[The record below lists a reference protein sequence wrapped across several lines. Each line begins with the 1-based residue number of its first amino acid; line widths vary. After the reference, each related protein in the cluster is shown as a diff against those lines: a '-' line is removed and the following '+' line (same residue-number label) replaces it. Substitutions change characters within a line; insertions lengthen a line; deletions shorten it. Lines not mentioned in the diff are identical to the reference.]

1 MRDVKI
7 TVLLISLF
15 CLFLTHTSNSIASI
29 SLSLYEATFEVIA
42 NSKGEFRDIQVELK
56 ITYYI
61 KGKLKKEGKKYVEAR
76 PIEAVQ
82 VTDREGNPLRF
93 DVSKSGKRYSKISWY
108 FPSVTEGEQVVV
120 IRFRLANAI
129 TSKEWKNYFGAYW
142 VGSWLVPVDK
152 ALYRFVFPEGYSYRD
167 CSIYPQYKYEEKL
180 VDRRKQVEVS
190 ITPLKDESFALAFS
204 PTFIEWE
211 GTEKASKE
219 IDGII
224 KKDEVKSEVE
234 SIKGMAVKDESTV
247 TTEKVQ
253 SQLDPSAHERVIK
266 EENVE
271 VEKESAIE
279 NKEMKSED
287 IVRLVTSTTTTINIE
302 RRIIEKQAVG
312 AEERRVYDS
321 AQELYKQK
329 RYKEALSNLRY
340 YMDNYP
346 RSGLADDVSFLIGD
360 CYFYLAEEGD
370 VSSYQPAISAFQ
382 LALALYPDSKDVPLG
397 LFRLAKSYGE
407 MKYHYEAD
415 ENYKLLIDGHPYAE
429 CIPDAHFGRAEN
441 LFQNDEFDEAKNLF
455 KDFMIKYPQSNLL
468 KQAVFRIADCYVGL
482 KEYGKARKSYEEVL
496 NRWAG
501 YSGLSPETLFSLGLT
516 YLKNGDCAKARAV
529 LFLGLNIFPAE
540 DYNHIILA
548 KIGDTYQMEGKVEEA
563 LKIYS
568 QNGLL
573 YPESK
578 GALISEIKMAD
589 IGVNNPGFFNY
600 NQYLEPL
607 KVYQQVI
614 EKYPVTDLAEEALYK
629 QGFAFSE
636 QKRYQEAIV
645 SLKAIL
651 EDYPDSDL
659 SRKAFYNV
667 QEILCRLID
676 SYFSEGKYYFILDTY
691 RKNKDPFLDDIK
703 RTKTLFQ
710 VGDSFRQAGLYD
722 DALEIYKKAR
732 RIYPRNYP
740 EDALILRMGEIY
752 VLEKKYAKAN
762 KVFKKLIKDFPK
774 SGYRKLAFHG
784 LADSYFQ
791 QGSYEKAR
799 LAYLTALE
807 GEQRIPRDIKG
818 FFCLGECYQNMGDI
832 LLSVEAYRKAVQTAE
847 NLEKDQVEDE
857 FVIKSYFRLA
867 DCLYQSQRYLDSVEV
882 YTQAAQLYPEDDRA
896 QWALYRIA
904 AGYRKAGKGRV
915 EIEAL
920 RKLVSEGKKEPFWER
935 AIDENIRN
943 LEWEEKNR
951 EHLVH

>member
-1 MRDVKI
+1 
-7 TVLLISLF
+7 
-15 CLFLTHTSNSIASI
+15 
-29 SLSLYEATFEVIA
+29 
-42 NSKGEFRDIQVELK
+42 
-56 ITYYI
+56 
-61 KGKLKKEGKKYVEAR
+61 
-76 PIEAVQ
+76 
-82 VTDREGNPLRF
+82 
-93 DVSKSGKRYSKISWY
+93 
-108 FPSVTEGEQVVV
+108 
-120 IRFRLANAI
+120 
-129 TSKEWKNYFGAYW
+129 
-142 VGSWLVPVDK
+142 
-152 ALYRFVFPEGYSYRD
+152 D

-180 VDRRKQVEVS
+180 VDRRRQVEVS

-211 GTEKASKE
+211 ETEKASKE

-224 KKDEVKSEVE
+224 KKDEVESEVE
-234 SIKGMAVKDESTV
+234 SIKGMAGKDESTV

-253 SQLDPSAHERVIK
+253 SQLDPFADEREIK
-266 EENVE
+266 EENIEVE
-271 VEKESAIE
+271 EEKESVVK
-279 NKEMKSED
+279 NKEIKSED
-287 IVRLVTSTTTTINIE
+287 IVRLVTSTTTTISIGYTGREE
-302 RRIIEKQAVG
+302 RKSVS

-346 RSGLADDVSFLIGD
+346 RSELADDVSFLIGD

-370 VSSYQPAISAFQ
+370 VSSYQPAISAVQ

-397 LFRLAKSYGE
+397 LFRLANSYRK

-415 ENYKLLIDGHPYAE
+415 ESYKLLMDGHPYAE
-429 CIPDAHFGRAEN
+429 CIPDARFWMAEN

-455 KDFMIKYPQSNLL
+455 QDFMVKYPQSDHLR
-468 KQAVFRIADCYVGL
+468 QAVFRIADCYVGL
-482 KEYGKARKSYEEVL
+482 KEYGKARKSYEEAL

-516 YLKNGDCAKARAV
+516 YLKNGDCAKARSV
-529 LFLGLNIFPAE
+529 LFLGLNVFPKE

-548 KIGDTYQMEGKVEEA
+548 KIGDTYQMEEKVEEA

-573 YPESK
+573 YPASK

-651 EDYPDSDL
+651 EDYPYSDL

-667 QEILCRLID
+667 QEILCKLID
-676 SYFSEGKYYFILDTY
+676 SYFSEGKYYFIFDTY

-703 RTKTLFQ
+703 NTKTLFQ
-710 VGDSFRQAGLYD
+710 VGDSFRQAGLYE

-762 KVFKKLIKDFPK
+762 KVFQKLIKDFPK

-799 LAYLTALE
+799 LTYLTALE

-832 LLSVEAYRKAVQTAE
+832 PLSVEAYRKAIQTAE

-857 FVIKSYFRLA
+857 FVIKSYFKVA

-904 AGYRKAGKGRV
+904 AGYRKAGKGKI
-915 EIEAL
+915 EIESL
-920 RKLVSEGKKEPFWER
+920 RKLVSEGKREPFWER

-951 EHLVH
+951 EYLVH

>member
-1 MRDVKI
+1 
-7 TVLLISLF
+7 
-15 CLFLTHTSNSIASI
+15 
-29 SLSLYEATFEVIA
+29 
-42 NSKGEFRDIQVELK
+42 
-56 ITYYI
+56 
-61 KGKLKKEGKKYVEAR
+61 
-76 PIEAVQ
+76 
-82 VTDREGNPLRF
+82 
-93 DVSKSGKRYSKISWY
+93 
-108 FPSVTEGEQVVV
+108 
-120 IRFRLANAI
+120 
-129 TSKEWKNYFGAYW
+129 
-142 VGSWLVPVDK
+142 
-152 ALYRFVFPEGYSYRD
+152 
-167 CSIYPQYKYEEKL
+167 
-180 VDRRKQVEVS
+180 
-190 ITPLKDESFALAFS
+190 
-204 PTFIEWE
+204 
-211 GTEKASKE
+211 
-219 IDGII
+219 
-224 KKDEVKSEVE
+224 
-234 SIKGMAVKDESTV
+234 
-247 TTEKVQ
+247 
-253 SQLDPSAHERVIK
+253 
-266 EENVE
+266 
-271 VEKESAIE
+271 
-279 NKEMKSED
+279 
-287 IVRLVTSTTTTINIE
+287 
-302 RRIIEKQAVG
+302 
-312 AEERRVYDS
+312 
-321 AQELYKQK
+321 
-329 RYKEALSNLRY
+329 
-340 YMDNYP
+340 MDNYP
-346 RSGLADDVSFLIGD
+346 RSELADDVSFLIGD

-370 VSSYQPAISAFQ
+370 VSSYQPAISAVQ
-382 LALALYPDSKDVPLG
+382 LALALYPDFKDVPLG
-397 LFRLAKSYGE
+397 LFRLANSYRK

-415 ENYKLLIDGHPYAE
+415 ESYKLLMDGHPYAE
-429 CIPDAHFGRAEN
+429 CIPDARFWMAEN

-455 KDFMIKYPQSNLL
+455 QDFMVKYPQSNHLR
-468 KQAVFRIADCYVGL
+468 QAVFRIADCYVGL
-482 KEYGKARKSYEEVL
+482 KEYGKARKSYEEAL

-516 YLKNGDCAKARAV
+516 YLKNEDCAKARSV
-529 LFLGLNIFPAE
+529 LFLGLNVFPKE

-548 KIGDTYQMEGKVEEA
+548 KIGDTYQMEEKVEEA

-636 QKRYQEAIV
+636 QKKYQEAIV

-667 QEILCRLID
+667 QEILCKLID
-676 SYFSEGKYYFILDTY
+676 SYFSEGKYYFIFDTY

-703 RTKTLFQ
+703 NTKTLFQ
-710 VGDSFRQAGLYD
+710 VGDSFRQAGLYA

-762 KVFKKLIKDFPK
+762 KVFQKLIKDFPK

-807 GEQRIPRDIKG
+807 GEQIIPRDIKG

-832 LLSVEAYRKAVQTAE
+832 PLSVEAYRKAVQTAK

-904 AGYRKAGKGRV
+904 AGYRKAGKGKI
-915 EIEAL
+915 EIESL

-951 EHLVH
+951 EYLVH